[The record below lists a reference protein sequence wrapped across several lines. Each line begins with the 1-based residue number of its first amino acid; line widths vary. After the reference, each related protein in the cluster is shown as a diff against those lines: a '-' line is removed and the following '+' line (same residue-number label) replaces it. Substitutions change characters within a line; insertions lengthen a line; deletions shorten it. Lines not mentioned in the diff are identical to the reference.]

1 MKKSVYFYLL
11 AGLFA
16 LASCGDGAEKK
27 AENSGENENS
37 KSAESSNT
45 APAEGSYTWR
55 YKLGNGD
62 ANEVSAKRSLRV
74 YMKYVTTE
82 DESGKEYI
90 DTQLGFTLNDF
101 EKKLSFKFTVLAK
114 GKIESFK
121 GNYPLVFP
129 TGYSAGE
136 AQNGTSLMIVNTE
149 GGPVRESAN
158 APGNTCQVE
167 CDGKKLRV
175 TVKGAKV
182 SANMDDTESLEFSLE
197 ADNIEFSKE

>member
-1 MKKSVYFYLL
+1 MYL
-11 AGLFA
+11 
-16 LASCGDGAEKK
+16 KH
-27 AENSGENENS
+27 
-37 KSAESSNT
+37 
-45 APAEGSYTWR
+45 
-55 YKLGNGD
+55 
-62 ANEVSAKRSLRV
+62 
-74 YMKYVTTE
+74 VTTD

-114 GKIESFK
+114 GKIESFN

-136 AQNGTSLMIVNTE
+136 AQNSTALMIVNTE
-149 GGPVRESAN
+149 GGPIRQSAN

-182 SANMDDTESLEFSLE
+182 GTDMDNTESFEFSLE
-197 ADNIEFSKE
+197 VDNINFSKE